1 MRLNVFRGL
10 SVVFALLSVG
20 GGSDTVARKNTQ
32 EETDMS
38 IDLNTARQ
46 EVYDQVESWIKT
58 AQAKLK
64 NVENEAEGKMAKVEV
79 EAYETLLPKLQAIQ
93 QKLPELKKSSGKQW
107 KQLKTNLERLITDF
121 EKSLKKIEAEAK
133 AS

>member
-1 MRLNVFRGL
+1 MRLNVFKAL

-20 GGSDTVARKNTQ
+20 GGSDTVAQQNTQ

-46 EVYDQVESWIKT
+46 EVYAQVESWIKT
-58 AQAKLK
+58 AQAKLE
-64 NVENEAEGKMAKVEV
+64 NVENQAEGKMAKVEV

-93 QKLPELKKSSGKQW
+93 QKLQQLKKSSGKQW
-107 KQLKTNLERLITDF
+107 KQLKADIERLIADF
-121 EKSLKKIEAEAK
+121 EKSVKQIEAEAK